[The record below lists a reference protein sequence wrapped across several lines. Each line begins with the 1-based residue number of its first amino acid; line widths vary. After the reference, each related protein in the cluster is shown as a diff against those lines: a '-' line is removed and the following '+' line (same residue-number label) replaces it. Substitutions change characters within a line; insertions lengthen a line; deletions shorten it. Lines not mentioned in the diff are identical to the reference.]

1 MYIGLLV
8 DEFQQQ
14 MKDAQLK
21 EPHPQIS
28 SNVDSD
34 AIINIQSQLKQDLT
48 SIADSQAKI
57 NQLSNELKKLTEK
70 VLDIEKLALASQH
83 ADKQINIVEMDKP
96 VSELS
101 LRVDKAFSAI
111 NNILSKL
118 KGCPSNDDIVV
129 LNSKYSLAFEKL
141 KSKADA
147 KDVDEIVMLY
157 STYIIRKNRIIH

>member
-1 MYIGLLV
+1 
-8 DEFQQQ
+8 
-14 MKDAQLK
+14 MKDAQPK
-21 EPHPQIS
+21 EPHPQIIK
-28 SNVDSD
+28 DIGSD
-34 AIINIQSQLKQDLT
+34 AISNIQSQLKQDSA
-48 SIADSQAKI
+48 SIAESQTKVD
-57 NQLSNELKKLTEK
+57 QLSNELKKLTEK
-70 VLDIEKLALASQH
+70 VLDVEKLAATPQH
-83 ADKQINIVEMDKP
+83 VDNEKQINLEEMDKP

-141 KSKADA
+141 KAKADA

-157 STYIIRKNRIIH
+157 SKYIIRKNRIIH